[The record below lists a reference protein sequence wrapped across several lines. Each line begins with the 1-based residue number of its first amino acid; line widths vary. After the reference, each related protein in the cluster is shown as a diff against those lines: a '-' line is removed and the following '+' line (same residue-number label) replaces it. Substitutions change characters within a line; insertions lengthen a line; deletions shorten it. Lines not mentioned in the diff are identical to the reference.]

1 MNGEQKMTTANF
13 YDLEMELLFS
23 ELQNNNGLYSDEE
36 IYDRLWLMNAFSNKP
51 IYLEGMLG

>member
-1 MNGEQKMTTANF
+1 MTTANF

-23 ELQNNNGLYSDEE
+23 ELQDRNGLYGDEE